1 MKRITLLSLL
11 IAALVLLEFSS
22 RAGAAKAKSW
32 YVDSLIKVF
41 PSDAAESHRL
51 ANPELLAVR
60 GQHVSVQL
68 EIRSKQ
74 PLVGVVAEIEPL
86 KNAQGE
92 TLGGASVRPEG
103 YVVVASHTRNTPDD
117 ERIGEAPALYPDPLL
132 DFPVDIPANRTQSLW
147 IGVAIPTDAKPG
159 GYRGAVLV
167 RAGNRK
173 LARHEFAV
181 KVLPATVPGER
192 TLKITNWFS
201 FNDKV
206 SQHFYGIKQF
216 TPEWWEL
223 IGNIAGVM
231 AAHRQ
236 NMVLTPL
243 MNLIQ
248 PRVGGD
254 RISYDFANF
263 DRWVQTFQ
271 KAGVVGYIEGSHLL
285 ERGAGYDGGVTV
297 ANTFQIENGKIVE
310 RSLPADD
317 ARVEAFFAGFLTALN
332 AHLEERGWKSIYY
345 QHIMDEA
352 HGTEPPYYARI
363 GELVHRYLPGVP
375 TMDAVD
381 AKQVPDELQKNCDVW
396 VPQLGRF
403 DDQMDLM
410 SRRMAG
416 GHPVWFYT
424 CMVPTGRYMTRQLD
438 APLLKV
444 RLLHW
449 LNFRYGLTGY
459 LHWAWNEWTPDPMI
473 DTQPIIGSVTIL
485 PPGDAFIV
493 YPDRAR
499 KSVYSSIRLETMT
512 EGIEDYEMLQAL
524 KARDP
529 VEADRLGKEA
539 VAGFTD
545 YVRDPSQFRSIEKQL
560 LEDLAK

>member
-1 MKRITLLSLL
+1 MKRNTFVSLL

-22 RAGAAKAKSW
+22 RAEAAKVKSW
-32 YVDSLIKVF
+32 YVDSLTKIF
-41 PSDAAESHRL
+41 PSDAAGSHSL
-51 ANPELLAVR
+51 ASAELLAAR

-74 PLVGVVAEIEPL
+74 SLVGVVAEIEPL
-86 KNAQGE
+86 KNLQGE

-132 DFPVDIPANRTQSLW
+132 DFPVNIQANRTQSLW
-147 IGVAIPTDAKPG
+147 IGVAVPTNARPG
-159 GYRGAVLV
+159 EYRGAVLV

-173 LARHEFAV
+173 LARHEFSV
-181 KVLPATVPGER
+181 KVLAVTVPDER

-206 SQHFYGIKQF
+206 SQHFYGIKEF
-216 TPEWWEL
+216 TPDWWTL
-223 IGNIAGVM
+223 IGNAARVM

-243 MNLIQ
+243 MSLIQ
-248 PRVGGD
+248 PHVEGNH
-254 RISYDFANF
+254 IAYDFANF
-263 DRWVQTFQ
+263 DRWVETFQ
-271 KAGVVGYIEGSHLL
+271 KAGVIGNIEGSHLL
-285 ERGAGYDGGVTV
+285 ARGAGYDGGVTV
-297 ANTFQIENGKIVE
+297 ADTFQIEDGKIVK

-332 AHLEERGWKSIYY
+332 AHLEEKGWKSIYY

-352 HGTEPPYYARI
+352 HGTEPPYYARV
-363 GELVHRYLPGVP
+363 GKLVRRYLPGVP
-375 TMDAVD
+375 TIDAVD
-381 AKQVPDELQKNCDVW
+381 AEHVPDELRVNCDVW

-410 SRRMAG
+410 SRRMAS

-424 CMVPTGRYMTRQLD
+424 CMFPTGRYLNRQLD

-459 LHWAWNEWTPDPMI
+459 LHWGWNDWTPDPML
-473 DTQPIIGSVTIL
+473 DTQPVFGVTTIL

-493 YPDRAR
+493 YPDRAG

-512 EGIEDYEMLQAL
+512 QGIEDYEMLQAL
-524 KARDP
+524 KSRNP

-545 YVRDPSQFRSIEKQL
+545 YVRDPSQFRLIEKQL